1 MNINEFKL
9 LNYFYN
15 KSIKRENILIDKQTI
30 QVLNNH
36 RLIKK
41 LIKASLIKNDQS
53 GITELGLKKL
63 NPYKVDNA
71 VILAAGIATRL
82 VPLSLEYPKGLFEV
96 RGQKLIER
104 EIEQLKEAGINN
116 IMVVLG
122 YKKEMFYYLKDKYD
136 VKFIINEEYNTKN
149 NIESLYRAK
158 DYLKNTYVCP
168 CDVYFISNP
177 FNQYEY
183 NSFYAGYESNEQTDE
198 MYAITDNDN
207 RIIDIKNSLKSGNIL
222 LGHTFWNKNF
232 SKKFIDLAKCDQ
244 KIN

>member
-136 VKFIINEEYNTKN
+136 INF
-149 NIESLYRAK
+149 LY
-158 DYLKNTYVCP
+158 C
-168 CDVYFISNP
+168 F
-177 FNQYEY
+177 
-183 NSFYAGYESNEQTDE
+183 
-198 MYAITDNDN
+198 
-207 RIIDIKNSLKSGNIL
+207 
-222 LGHTFWNKNF
+222 
-232 SKKFIDLAKCDQ
+232 
-244 KIN
+244 